1 VARLILD
8 TSFLVTAERSGTPL
22 AAQLADEDDLVIAAI
37 TATELLLGVQLA
49 DARHKAARET
59 YVSEVF
65 ELIPIEDYD
74 LAVARVH
81 ASLLHWTRRAGAPR
95 GAHDLMIAATAV
107 ATGRTVVTS
116 DIRGFDGLPGVTVQ
130 AH

>member
-37 TATELLLGVQLA
+37 TATELLLGVKLA

-81 ASLLHWTRRAGAPR
+81 ASLLEWTRRAGAPR